1 MKTRESGMPDEKMW
15 DTFFEPEV
23 ILDSLGIKNLTGNIA
38 DLGCGYGTFTIP
50 IAKRTKGKVY
60 AIDIEK
66 DMVRVTKER
75 VKQSGLRNVKIIQ
88 RDFMTDGTGLA
99 DSCCDLVMLFNI
111 LHAEEPL
118 NILAETKR
126 ILTSEG
132 KVAIIHWIPDPATP
146 RGPPMSIRPHP
157 EQIQDWLKKAGFILK
172 NKIIPLP
179 PYHYGILG
187 INPV

>member
-15 DTFFEPEV
+15 DTFFDPEI

-50 IAKRTKGKVY
+50 VAGRTKGLVY

-66 DMVRVTKER
+66 DMLRVTQEK
-75 VKQSGLRNVKIIQ
+75 VKRSGLRNVKVIQ
-88 RDFMTDGTGLA
+88 RDFMVDGTGLVN
-99 DSCCDLVMLFNI
+99 SCCDLVMLFNI

-118 NILAETKR
+118 NILAEAKR
-126 ILTSEG
+126 ILTPERQ
-132 KVAIIHWIPDPATP
+132 VVIIHWIPDPATP
-146 RGPPMSIRPHP
+146 RGPPMSIRPRP
-157 EQIQDWLKKAGFILK
+157 EQIKDWLKETGFNLK
-172 NKIIPLP
+172 DKIIPLP

-187 INPV
+187 INPT

>member
-1 MKTRESGMPDEKMW
+1 MKTRESGMPDKKMW
-15 DTFFEPEV
+15 DTFFDPEV

-50 IAKRTKGKVY
+50 VASRTKGKVY
-60 AIDIEK
+60 ALDIDK
-66 DMVRVTKER
+66 DMVRITQDK
-75 VKQSGLRNVKIIQ
+75 VKQSGIVNVTVIQ
-88 RDFMTDGTGLA
+88 RDFVAEGTGLA
-99 DSCCDLVMLFNI
+99 DSSCELVMLFNI

-146 RGPPMSIRPHP
+146 RGPSMSIRPRP
-157 EQIQDWLKKAGFILK
+157 EQIQEWLKEAGFNLK
-172 NKIIPLP
+172 DKTIPLP
-179 PYHYGILG
+179 PYHYGVLG